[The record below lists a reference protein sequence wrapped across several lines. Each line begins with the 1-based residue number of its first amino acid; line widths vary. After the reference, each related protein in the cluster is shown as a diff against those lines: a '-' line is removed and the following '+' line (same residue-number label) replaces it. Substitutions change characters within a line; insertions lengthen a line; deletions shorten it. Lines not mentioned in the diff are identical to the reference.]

1 MTGVKNHNDF
11 RIPFTWKLMIL
22 RRSYELLSIIL
33 QKQSR
38 KCYKLANALK
48 HKKFHYKLE
57 NSETTA
63 FGK

>member
-1 MTGVKNHNDF
+1 
-11 RIPFTWKLMIL
+11 MIL

-48 HKKFHYKLE
+48 HKKFNYKLE
-57 NSETTA
+57 NGETTA